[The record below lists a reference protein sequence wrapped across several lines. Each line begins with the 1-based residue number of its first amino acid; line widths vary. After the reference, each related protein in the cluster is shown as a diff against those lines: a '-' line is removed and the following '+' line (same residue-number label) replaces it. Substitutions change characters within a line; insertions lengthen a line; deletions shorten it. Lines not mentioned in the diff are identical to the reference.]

1 MLLCYLFGTNLL
13 RGSQVSLHWRPQLLT
28 WTSMKECWAASND
41 ALIALEG
48 RRPKS
53 WHGAKKRTPTDRK
66 QLLWTLNI
74 ISPYT
79 EGYTRQHAWNC
90 VFFSVHLFSAAM
102 NKKLNRTTFC
112 WGSPAQDWNH
122 EKKWKSLRHLKNLC
136 QDLDTWINT
145 TMISFRQSSEYGNVG
160 PLPNG
165 RTNCLYIGLTNCL
178 LTGMILQART
188 VGTPSKNHIAMP
200 IGSMNGIFTYIY
212 HKNQPNV
219 GKYTIHGSLGMGKNN
234 YYGWRFIS
242 RIYLAR
248 MQSWQIEGLG
258 WFFPTKNLIILVVFP
273 ES

>member
-1 MLLCYLFGTNLL
+1 MPIGCFYATYLVPTYWGVPRFHSIEGPNCWPELPWKNAGLPVTMHLSPWKAGAPSHGT
-13 RGSQVSLHWRPQLLT
+13 GQ
-28 WTSMKECWAASND
+28 
-41 ALIALEG
+41 
-48 RRPKS
+48 
-53 WHGAKKRTPTDRK
+53 KKRTPTDRK

-200 IGSMNGIFTYIY
+200 IGSMYGIFTYIY

-219 GKYTIHGSLGMGKNN
+219 CKYTIHGSLGDGKKQLL
-234 YYGWRFIS
+234 WMK
-242 RIYLAR
+242 IYL
-248 MQSWQIEGLG
+248 
-258 WFFPTKNLIILVVFP
+258 
-273 ES
+273 